1 MIQTNKQYQSCGNL
15 RILWTVRVSHN
26 YGQEK
31 CLNSSG
37 KLRNFP
43 DIYIYIYIYI
53 FFDPG
58 LTSTSQH
65 ENNKNICN
73 HVITFAVVII
83 KNKTEK
89 KILAVFATICVI
101 MINNGIISNTENNT
115 KR

>member
-1 MIQTNKQYQSCGNL
+1 MIQTNKQYQSCDNL
-15 RILWTVRVSHN
+15 RILWTIRVSHN

-37 KLRNFP
+37 KFRNFP
-43 DIYIYIYIYI
+43 DIFSF

-89 KILAVFATICVI
+89 KILVVFAAICVI